1 MNPRTLSRALAAF
14 ALSASLISAAH
25 AQNSAP
31 QPVPIVSVIPEPQD
45 RPLTTAMTLQVDA
58 TDIDRAIFQVRQ
70 TIPVEQGKPLI
81 LLYPQWLPGK
91 HGPRG
96 ALAEMTGLMIRAGGN
111 ALRWTRD
118 PVQVYA
124 FHVDVPAGTA
134 SVDVEFQFTAPVRE
148 SEGRI
153 NVTPNMMNVQ
163 WEQVAVYPARHFTR
177 AIQVKPSITLP
188 EGWTGV
194 AALDGAKVS
203 GNRIEYGV
211 TDFETLVDSPL
222 FAGPNYRK
230 WDLGNNVTLN
240 VWADNAKYLEAK
252 PEQIAAHR
260 ALVDESILLFGS
272 KHFDRYEF
280 LLGLTEELGGV
291 GLEHHRSSENTRETD
306 YFTEWDDNMSERG
319 LLPHEFTHSWN
330 GKFRRPATMWTPDYS
345 TPMRDNL
352 LWVYEGQTS
361 FWDLVLGARSGLQS
375 KEMVLGEWAKYAG
388 FYAEQPGR
396 TWRSVEDTTH
406 DPIFGARKAKPF
418 ASQAR
423 GEDYYNE
430 SSLVWLDADMTIRQL
445 SKGTKSL
452 DDFAKAFFGVRDADW
467 GVLTY
472 DFDEVVRT
480 LNAVQPYD
488 WAKFLDTKLRQPGQ
502 PAPLT
507 GLEKGG
513 YKLVWKEEPN
523 IFDKE
528 SMKESNVFNLT
539 HSLGITLNK
548 DATVTSVMWN
558 SPAFKANIVSGAK
571 IIAVDG
577 YAYSKDGLTSAI
589 KAAKD
594 NKTPVRLLIERNKRY
609 TQIDIAYSGGLRYP
623 HLEAI
628 GQGETAID
636 RLLSSRRPK
645 K

>member
-1 MNPRTLSRALAAF
+1 MNPRILSRAIAAF
-14 ALSASLISAAH
+14 ALSASLISAAS

-31 QPVPIVSVIPEPQD
+31 QPVPIVSSIPEPQD
-45 RPLTTAMTLQVDA
+45 RPLSEPMILSVDA
-58 TDIDRAIFQVRQ
+58 TDVDRAIFQVRQ
-70 TIPVEQGKPLI
+70 VIPVEKGKPLI

-96 ALAEMTGLMIRAGGN
+96 ALAEMTGLMIRAGGKT
-111 ALRWTRD
+111 LRWTRD

-124 FHVDVPAGTA
+124 FHVDVPVETS

-163 WEQVAVYPARHFTR
+163 WEQVALYPAGHFTR

-194 AALDGAKVS
+194 AALDGAKIT
-203 GNRIEYGV
+203 GNRIDYSV
-211 TDFETLVDSPL
+211 TDFETLVDSPM
-222 FAGPNYRK
+222 FAGPHYKK

-240 VWADNAKYLEAK
+240 VWADAAKYLAAK
-252 PEQIAAHR
+252 PEHIAAHR
-260 ALVDESILLFGS
+260 ALVDESLLLFGS

-280 LLGLTEELGGV
+280 LLGLTEELGGI

-330 GKFRRPATMWTPDYS
+330 GKFRRPDTMWTPDYS

-375 KEMVLGEWAKYAG
+375 KEMVMGEWAKYAG

-396 TWRSVEDTTH
+396 NWRSVEDTTH

-418 ASQAR
+418 ASHAR

-430 SSLVWLDADMTIRQL
+430 SSLIWLDADMTIRTL
-445 SKGTKSL
+445 SKGKKSL
-452 DDFAKAFFGVRDADW
+452 DDFAKAFFGVRNADW

-472 DFDEVVRT
+472 NFDEIVRT

-502 PAPLT
+502 PAPLN
-507 GLEKGG
+507 GFELGG

-528 SMKESNVFNLT
+528 LMKEGNNFNLT
-539 HSLGITLNK
+539 HSLGLTLDK
-548 DATVTSVMWN
+548 EGRVTSVLWN
-558 SPAFKANIVSGAK
+558 GPAFKANIVNGTK
-571 IIAVDG
+571 IIAVNG
-577 YAYSKDGLTSAI
+577 YAYSKDGLSAAI
-589 KAAKD
+589 KAAKGGE
-594 NKTPVRLLIERNKRY
+594 KPVRLILERNKRFE
-609 TQIDIAYSGGLRYP
+609 QIDIAYSGGLRYP
-623 HLEAI
+623 HLEST
-628 GQGETAID
+628 GKGETAID
-636 RLLSSRRPK
+636 RLLRPRRTN
-645 K
+645 